1 MTAITRALAIC
12 LSLAGLLV
20 ATTPGWPAP
29 PGRLGRQEA
38 LEAMQNG
45 GDVQARR
52 AAVEALGET
61 GTRGDQPVLL
71 AALRDEDALVRAL
84 AERALWLVWGRSGDP
99 EIDRLFTDGV
109 AQMGAQTLPEAVQT
123 FTRIIERKPEFAEAW
138 NKRATIYYF
147 LGELDKSLAD
157 CDEVIARNPEHFGAL
172 SGYGLIY
179 LQLDQPAR
187 ALAYFERALAVN
199 PNLHQIRSVIEE
211 IRRELR
217 ARGDGTI

>member
-1 MTAITRALAIC
+1 
-12 LSLAGLLV
+12 
-20 ATTPGWPAP
+20 
-29 PGRLGRQEA
+29 
-38 LEAMQNG
+38 MQNG
-45 GDVQARR
+45 GDVQTRR
-52 AAVEALGET
+52 AAVQVLGET

-71 AALRDEDALVRAL
+71 AALRDDDALVRAL

-138 NKRATIYYF
+138 NKRATIYYL

-217 ARGDGTI
+217 ARGGETI

>member
-1 MTAITRALAIC
+1 
-12 LSLAGLLV
+12 
-20 ATTPGWPAP
+20 
-29 PGRLGRQEA
+29 
-38 LEAMQNG
+38 MQNG
-45 GDVQARR
+45 GDVQTRR
-52 AAVEALGET
+52 AAVQALGET

-71 AALRDEDALVRAL
+71 AALRDDDALVRAL

-109 AQMGAQTLPEAVQT
+109 AQMGARTLPEAVQT

-138 NKRATIYYF
+138 NKRATIYYL

-217 ARGDGTI
+217 ARGGETI

>member
-1 MTAITRALAIC
+1 MTAVTRALVIC
-12 LSLAGLLV
+12 LSLV
-20 ATTPGWPAP
+20 ATTTGEPAP
-29 PGRLGRQEA
+29 AGGLGRKEA
-38 LEAMQNG
+38 LEAVRNG
-45 GDVQARR
+45 GDVQTRR
-52 AAVEALGET
+52 AAVQALGET

-138 NKRATIYYF
+138 NKRATIYYL

-179 LQLDQPAR
+179 LQVNQPAR

-217 ARGDGTI
+217 AREDEMI